1 AFEDRIEDKLRA
13 LFHKFKTG
21 RSESPNKSQRG
32 ESFDYKENRSEKCD
46 QGQDTGYLRM
56 RVEFL
61 RWEDGDPTSWISR
74 AERFFHFHK
83 TPKGSKVDIAAIQ
96 LEEDAIQWYDWFEH
110 THSVPMWEQFKSGL
124 LIRFRPSE
132 YENMDGQLAKIRQTS
147 TIQ

>member
-1 AFEDRIEDKLRA
+1 MPVSYHTEQSSVCRYAFEDRIEDKLRA

-46 QGQDTGYLRM
+46 QGQDTEYLRM

-74 AERFFHFHK
+74 AERFFRSTRPQKDLRLTSLPYNSKRTQFGG
-83 TPKGSKVDIAAIQ
+83 TIGSSI
-96 LEEDAIQWYDWFEH
+96 H
-110 THSVPMWEQFKSGL
+110 TAYSCGSNSKAGC
-124 LIRFRPSE
+124 
-132 YENMDGQLAKIRQTS
+132 
-147 TIQ
+147 